1 MEFVPSRA
9 QGHLIVASIRVLSH
23 LTKRPPTGEEIAGQ
37 LGLSRELVFHIL
49 RGLEARAIVRSI
61 ENPFDVR
68 IDIKDHKAIE
78 ELPEKAKG
86 PDMGRE
92 IKDFHKKTE
101 DRQKKIEIPNPFEY
115 WKWKPIFKPAYITA
129 IFLILSLVVGILI
142 VQSPQ
147 PGKDYPGYSSLEP
160 GTQFAIHSIEMENQP
175 AQTYIVTEQETK
187 TTLVW
192 VEKMQE

>member
-1 MEFVPSRA
+1 MKCLKQHIMILYIDQALSEKDMNQVEAHLSACQICRANLGKLKNNLQSVMDKMELLGP
-9 QGHLIVASIRVLSH
+9 QQ
-23 LTKRPPTGEEIAGQ
+23 PPATEIEFIPPG
-37 LGLSRELVFHIL
+37 
-49 RGLEARAIVRSI
+49 
-61 ENPFDVR
+61 
-68 IDIKDHKAIE
+68 
-78 ELPEKAKG
+78 
-86 PDMGRE
+86 
-92 IKDFHKKTE
+92 
-101 DRQKKIEIPNPFEY
+101 QKKIEIPNPFEY